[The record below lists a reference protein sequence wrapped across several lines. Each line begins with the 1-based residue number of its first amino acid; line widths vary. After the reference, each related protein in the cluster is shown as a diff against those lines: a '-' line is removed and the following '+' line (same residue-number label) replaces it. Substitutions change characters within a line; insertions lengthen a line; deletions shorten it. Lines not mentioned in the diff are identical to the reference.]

1 MLVSIMLSILI
12 FGYAVFTL
20 YRFIK
25 RSKMG
30 KCAGCAMNKSCST
43 MCSRPPIQDENIL
56 LSTTYSHIE
65 K

>member
-1 MLVSIMLSILI
+1 MLVSIILGTLI

-20 YRFIK
+20 YRFVN

-30 KCAGCAMNKSCST
+30 KCAGCSLSETCST
-43 MCSRPPIQDENIL
+43 GCSTP
-56 LSTTYSHIE
+56 SA